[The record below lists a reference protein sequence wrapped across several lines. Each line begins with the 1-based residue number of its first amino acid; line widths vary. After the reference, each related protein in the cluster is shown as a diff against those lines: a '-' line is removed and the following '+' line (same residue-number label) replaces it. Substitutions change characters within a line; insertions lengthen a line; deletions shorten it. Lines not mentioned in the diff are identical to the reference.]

1 MATNVLLFFKKK
13 YIYFIFKH
21 NSLLEVFAQ
30 SLPPISKIFTWSATL
45 GGTGAI
51 DIGIFCG
58 IKAFSGM
65 CLTLEQN
72 GGPAG
77 PLLPTITA
85 TTLNSTE

>member
-1 MATNVLLFFKKK
+1 MATNVLLFFKKI
-13 YIYFIFKH
+13 YISFSNTILYLKF
-21 NSLLEVFAQ
+21 LQ
-30 SLPPISKIFTWSATL
+30 SLPPISKIFTWSANL
-45 GGTGAI
+45 EGTGAI

-65 CLTLEQN
+65 CLTLGQN
-72 GGPAG
+72 SGPAG